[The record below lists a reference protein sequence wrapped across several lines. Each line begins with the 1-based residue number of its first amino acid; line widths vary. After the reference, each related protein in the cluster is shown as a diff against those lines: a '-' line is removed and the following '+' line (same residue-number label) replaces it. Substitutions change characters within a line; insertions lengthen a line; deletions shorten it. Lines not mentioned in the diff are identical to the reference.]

1 MILRDNKI
9 QYKLKSKVFELVKN
23 EEDNN
28 AKWKNDASLIGKKMK
43 YDATHVLEGWAACN
57 HCYMAYRT
65 HSKKD
70 ADGKRKNFGL
80 NGIHDHLKHCKWK
93 PKLNSSDN
101 QGQNVQTTTS
111 VVQPKFA
118 FHKKAKKSPFESN
131 LWKLMYQ

>member
-28 AKWKNDASLIGKKMK
+28 AKWKNDASLIEKKMK

-70 ADGKRKNFGL
+70 ADVKNEED
-80 NGIHDHLKHCKWK
+80 NNAKWK
-93 PKLNSSDN
+93 NGGSLIE
-101 QGQNVQTTTS
+101 
-111 VVQPKFA
+111 
-118 FHKKAKKSPFESN
+118 KKMKYDA
-131 LWKLMYQ
+131 